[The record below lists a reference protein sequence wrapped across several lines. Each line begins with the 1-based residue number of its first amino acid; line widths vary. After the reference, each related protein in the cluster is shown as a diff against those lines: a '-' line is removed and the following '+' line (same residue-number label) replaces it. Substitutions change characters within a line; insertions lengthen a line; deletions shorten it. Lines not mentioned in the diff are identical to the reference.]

1 MVIIDAHCHMSR
13 RSGPASNLIKSMDG
27 AGVDMACIFSDNEF
41 VEETVK
47 QYPNRFIPYVYF
59 DPRYEETDL
68 EKIELYVKEK
78 GWKGIKVGH
87 QFPVARYMYPM
98 MEKAEEYGALVVI
111 HSDQTYKD
119 HPYII
124 GDIANSFP
132 KVNTVIF
139 HMGAGVILD
148 AELVSIKVAEKN
160 PNVYLETSYSHPY
173 AIKKSVETLGSDRV
187 MFGSDASNGGYGL
200 HYDNPADYIDIHLDA
215 VRLCNLSKQQEEM
228 VLGGTIAK
236 LLGVEI

>member
-1 MVIIDAHCHMSR
+1 MSR

-68 EKIELYVKEK
+68 EKIDLYVKEK

-111 HSDQTYKD
+111 HSDQTPKD

-160 PNVYLETSYSHPY
+160 TNVYLETSYSHPY

-236 LLGVEI
+236 ILGVKI